1 MPKLESKLPKLTY
14 IFGWVSWCLL
24 PPPRDLN
31 NTLTPSTLI
40 WAKRALITSEDFD
53 VCASKTLP
61 EFLGLQFIFL
71 TLKGSLQF
79 LMRVHL
85 SPLQIDISKCHYLVD
100 LDTMRETPREPKYS
114 SNREEWINLA
124 YRPFL
129 DASRYVAL
137 ILRNVLGLIRMK
149 IGIWDW
155 ITSSPGLTLVS
166 IYFICVQFPEKSKR
180 VLSFSRHQN
189 AKYIL
194 VSSK

>member
-53 VCASKTLP
+53 VRASKTLP

-129 DASRYVAL
+129 DASR
-137 ILRNVLGLIRMK
+137 
-149 IGIWDW
+149 
-155 ITSSPGLTLVS
+155 SSK
-166 IYFICVQFPEKSKR
+166 FC
-180 VLSFSRHQN
+180 
-189 AKYIL
+189 
-194 VSSK
+194 VSSCQISTQCMQTTPSSNPRKQNKPKKSGG